1 MAVRVCFVKTLRL
14 SSVLSPQDPGELIET
29 ECLEC
34 ALEALRLEQKIKI
47 YTREA
52 VEVSPWPGPKQM
64 LSCWASAG
72 SWELSWCR
80 V

>member
-29 ECLEC
+29 ECLKC

-52 VEVSPWPGPKQM
+52 VEVSP
-64 LSCWASAG
+64 
-72 SWELSWCR
+72 
-80 V
+80 